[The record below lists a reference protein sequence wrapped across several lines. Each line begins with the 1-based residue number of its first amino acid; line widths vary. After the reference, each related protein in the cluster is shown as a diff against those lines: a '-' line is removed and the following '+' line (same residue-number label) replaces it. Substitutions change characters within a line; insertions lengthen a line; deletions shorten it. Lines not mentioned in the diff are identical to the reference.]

1 MQSEQVRA
9 FKNELRNY
17 NFYLSQ
23 ETTLINSIEFL
34 YDRLGGVRGID
45 PSKEPLHV
53 MPNKDMEWKIRDDI
67 SKLDAKLSV
76 LRAKIHS
83 IDSILTKMDIHAR
96 EAVIAVYACR
106 RRMEDECGKY
116 CYSPQ
121 GFNHYLNRIIE
132 DALNE
137 I

>member
-1 MQSEQVRA
+1 MQLEEVRA

-23 ETTLINSIEFL
+23 ERTLINSIEFL
-34 YDRLGGVRGID
+34 YDRLGGVRGVD

-53 MPNKDMEWKIRDDI
+53 LPNKELEWKIRDDI
-67 SKLDAKLSV
+67 SKLDAKLSA

-83 IDSILTKMDIHAR
+83 IDSILTKMDINAR

-106 RRMEDECGKY
+106 HRMEDECSKY
-116 CYSPQ
+116 NYSPQ
-121 GFNHYLNRIIE
+121 GFNHYLNRVIE
-132 DALNE
+132 EALNE